1 MTFRRHLPLS
11 VVLLVG
17 LAAGMTS
24 AQNRPLNILL
34 TNDDGYDSA
43 GLKTMH
49 AALRAAGHRVTV
61 VAPATNMSSSSMSMT
76 SGVIKVENK
85 GERIWA
91 VHGTPADA
99 AVMGLTHI
107 LRDTPQDLVISGTNA
122 GANLGTSTNN
132 SGTVGAAIAAS
143 RYGVPAIATSA
154 GTGASSG
161 AAYDLAAALVTQMIT
176 TLDSARPADGRLLPD
191 RIVINVNVPAI
202 PTERLLGLR
211 WAPLSAR
218 SAYNRVY
225 SATGA
230 PNEVRSELT
239 AAAPP
244 AGEQDSDVALFA
256 KGFVTLT
263 LLDGDV
269 SMATPAAASLV
280 SRLSKLA
287 LPQPAGAR

>member
-1 MTFRRHLPLS
+1 MKVPLT
-11 VVLLVG
+11 VVLIAA

-24 AQNRPLNILL
+24 AQNRSLKILL

-49 AALRAAGHRVTV
+49 AALRAAGHVVTV

-76 SGVIKVENK
+76 SGVIKVEGK
-85 GERIWA
+85 GDGIWA

-132 SGTVGAAIAAS
+132 SGTVGAAIAAT

-154 GTGASSG
+154 GTGPGSG
-161 AAYDLAAALVTQMIT
+161 AAYDVAAALAAQMISM
-176 TLDSARPADGRLLPD
+176 LDRARSADGKLLPD
-191 RIVINVNVPAI
+191 RIMINLNVPAI
-202 PTERLLGLR
+202 PAEQLLGLR

-218 SAYNRVY
+218 SLYNRVY
-225 SATGA
+225 SATGG

-239 AAAPP
+239 VAAPP
-244 AGEQDSDVALFA
+244 AGEQDSDVASFT
-256 KGFVTLT
+256 KGYVTLT

-269 SMATPAAASLV
+269 SVAAAAAAPV
-280 SRLSKLA
+280 VARLSKLA
-287 LPQPAGAR
+287 LPQPAAAR

>member
-1 MTFRRHLPLS
+1 MKVPFS
-11 VVLLVG
+11 VVLLVA

-24 AQNRPLNILL
+24 AQNRPLKILL

-49 AALRAAGHRVTV
+49 AALRGAGHRVTV

-76 SGVIKVENK
+76 SGVIKVESK
-85 GERIWA
+85 GEGIWA

-99 AVMGLTHI
+99 SVMGLTHI
-107 LRDTPQDLVISGTNA
+107 LRDTPQDLVVSGTNA

-132 SGTVGAAIAAS
+132 SGTVGAAIAAT

-154 GTGASSG
+154 GTGPAS
-161 AAYDLAAALVTQMIT
+161 ADAYDVAAALVTQLIT
-176 TLDSARPADGRLLPD
+176 MLDSARPADGKLLPD
-191 RIVINVNVPAI
+191 RIVINVNVPAM
-202 PTERLLGLR
+202 PAERLLGLR

-218 SAYNRVY
+218 SLYGRVY
-225 SATGA
+225 SDTGV
-230 PNEVRSELT
+230 PNEVRSEL
-239 AAAPP
+239 AAARPP

-269 SMATPAAASLV
+269 SLATAAAAPV
-280 SRLSKLA
+280 ASRLSKLA

>member
-11 VVLLVG
+11 VVLLIG

-24 AQNRPLNILL
+24 AQKRSLNILL
-34 TNDDGYDSA
+34 TNDDGYDAA

-49 AALRAAGHRVTV
+49 AALRAAGHQVTV

-91 VHGTPADA
+91 VYGSPADA
-99 AVMGLTHI
+99 SVMGLTHI
-107 LRDTPQDLVISGTNA
+107 LRGTPQDLVISGTNA

-132 SGTVGAAIAAS
+132 SGTVGAAIAAT
-143 RYGVPAIATSA
+143 RYGVPAIAASA
-154 GTGASSG
+154 GTGEASG
-161 AAYDLAAALVTQMIT
+161 AAYDVAAALVTQMIT
-176 TLDSARPADGRLLPD
+176 TLDRARPADGRLLPD
-191 RIVINVNVPAI
+191 RVVINLNVPAI
-202 PTERLLGLR
+202 PAERLLGIR
-211 WAPLSAR
+211 WALLSAR
-218 SAYNRVY
+218 SLYDRVY
-225 SATGA
+225 SDTGV
-230 PNEVRSELT
+230 PSEVRSQLT

-244 AGEQDSDVALFA
+244 AGEQDSDVALFS

-269 SMATPAAASLV
+269 SMATAAAVPVV

>member
-1 MTFRRHLPLS
+1 MKVPLT
-11 VVLLVG
+11 VVLIAA
-17 LAAGMTS
+17 LAAGMTA
-24 AQNRPLNILL
+24 AQNRSLKILL

-49 AALRAAGHRVTV
+49 AALRAAGHVVTV

-76 SGVIKVENK
+76 SGVIKVEGK
-85 GERIWA
+85 GDGIWA

-132 SGTVGAAIAAS
+132 SGTVGAAIAAT

-154 GTGASSG
+154 GTGPGSG
-161 AAYDLAAALVTQMIT
+161 AAYDVAAALAAQMISM
-176 TLDSARPADGRLLPD
+176 LDRARSADGKLLPD
-191 RIVINVNVPAI
+191 RIMINLNVPAI
-202 PTERLLGLR
+202 PAEQLLGLR

-218 SAYNRVY
+218 SLYNRVY
-225 SATGA
+225 SATGG

-239 AAAPP
+239 VAAPP
-244 AGEQDSDVALFA
+244 AGEQDSDVALFT
-256 KGFVTLT
+256 KGYVTLT

-269 SMATPAAASLV
+269 SVAAAAAAPV
-280 SRLSKLA
+280 VARLSKLA
-287 LPQPAGAR
+287 LPQPAAAR

>member
-1 MTFRRHLPLS
+1 MKIPLT
-11 VVLLVG
+11 VVLIAA
-17 LAAGMTS
+17 LAAGMTA
-24 AQNRPLNILL
+24 AQNRSLKILL
-34 TNDDGYDSA
+34 TNDDGYDAA

-49 AALRAAGHRVTV
+49 AALRAAGHVVTV

-76 SGVIKVENK
+76 SGVIKVEGK
-85 GERIWA
+85 GDGIWA

-132 SGTVGAAIAAS
+132 SGTVGAAIAAT

-154 GTGASSG
+154 GTGPGSG
-161 AAYDLAAALVTQMIT
+161 AAYDVAAALATQMINM
-176 TLDSARPADGRLLPD
+176 LDRARAADGKLLPD
-191 RIVINVNVPAI
+191 RIMINLNVPAI
-202 PTERLLGLR
+202 PAEQLLGLR

-218 SAYNRVY
+218 SLYTRVY
-225 SATGA
+225 SATGG

-239 AAAPP
+239 VAAPP
-244 AGEQDSDVALFA
+244 AGEQDGDVALFT
-256 KGFVTLT
+256 KGYVTLT

-269 SMATPAAASLV
+269 SVAAAAAAPV
-280 SRLSKLA
+280 VARLSKLA
-287 LPQPAGAR
+287 LPQPAAAR

>member
-1 MTFRRHLPLS
+1 MKLRLS
-11 VVLLVG
+11 VVLVFV

-24 AQNRPLNILL
+24 AQNRSLNILL
-34 TNDDGYDSA
+34 TNDDGYDSV
-43 GLKTMH
+43 GLKVMR
-49 AALRAAGHRVTV
+49 AALRAAGHQVTV

-76 SGVIKVENK
+76 SGVIKVERK
-85 GERIWA
+85 GDGIWA

-107 LRDTPQDLVISGTNA
+107 LRDAPQDLVISGTNA

-132 SGTVGAAIAAS
+132 SGTVGAAIAAT

-154 GTGASSG
+154 GTGQDSG
-161 AAYDLAAALVTQMIT
+161 AAYDAAAALVTQMIT
-176 TLDSARPADGRLLPD
+176 TLDRLRPADGRLLPD
-191 RIVINVNVPAI
+191 RVVINLNVPAV
-202 PTERLLGLR
+202 PAERLQGIR

-218 SAYNRVY
+218 SLYNRVY
-225 SATGA
+225 SATGG

-239 AAAPP
+239 AAAPS

-256 KGFVTLT
+256 KGYVTLT

-269 SMATPAAASLV
+269 SVAAAAAAPVV
-280 SRLSKLA
+280 SRLSKLT
-287 LPQPAGAR
+287 LPLPAAAR

>member
-1 MTFRRHLPLS
+1 
-11 VVLLVG
+11 
-17 LAAGMTS
+17 
-24 AQNRPLNILL
+24 
-34 TNDDGYDSA
+34 
-43 GLKTMH
+43 
-49 AALRAAGHRVTV
+49 
-61 VAPATNMSSSSMSMT
+61 
-76 SGVIKVENK
+76 VIKIENK
-85 GERIWA
+85 GDRIWA

-132 SGTVGAAIAAS
+132 SGTVGAAIAAT

-154 GTGASSG
+154 GTGPGSG
-161 AAYDLAAALVTQMIT
+161 AAYDMAAALVTQIIT
-176 TLDSARPADGRLLPD
+176 TLDSARPANGRLLSDPV
-191 RIVINVNVPAI
+191 VINLNVPAI

-218 SAYNRVY
+218 SFYARVY
-225 SATGA
+225 SDTGV
-230 PNEVRSELT
+230 PNEVRSQLD
-239 AAAPP
+239 AAPPP

-256 KGFVTLT
+256 KGYVTLT

-269 SMATPAAASLV
+269 SVAPAAAAPVV
-280 SRLSKLA
+280 SRLSKLT